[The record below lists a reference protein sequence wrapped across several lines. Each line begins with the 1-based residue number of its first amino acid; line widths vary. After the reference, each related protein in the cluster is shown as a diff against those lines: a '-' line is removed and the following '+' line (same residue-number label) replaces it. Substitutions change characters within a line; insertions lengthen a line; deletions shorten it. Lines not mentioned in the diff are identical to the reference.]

1 MGVMLSKIRIKVC
14 GMRDSENILQVA
26 KLQPD
31 YIGFIFYSKSKRFV
45 GDDFKIPEQLQK
57 NIKRVGVFVNEGTQ
71 EILKLSAK
79 HALDFIQLH
88 GNESTEQ
95 CDEIKARGLG
105 VIKVFQMDN
114 HFDFAEINAFK
125 KSVDY
130 FLFDTKTES
139 YGGSGKAFD
148 WSLLNQYNQEIPF
161 FLSGGLSAS
170 TIKDVTGLHGMNL
183 HALDINSGVEVSPGL
198 KRIELIN
205 ELKLIV
211 NSIFSNQK
219 S

>member
-1 MGVMLSKIRIKVC
+1 MGVMQNKIRIKVC

-105 VIKVFQMDN
+105 VIKVFQIDN
-114 HFDFAEINAFK
+114 HFDFVEINAFK

-130 FLFDTKTES
+130 FLFDTKIES

-170 TIKDVTGLHGMNL
+170 TIKDVTGLQGMNL